1 MSFNEIKE
9 FLQPGLQ
16 EVNALMDQ
24 ALGSDVPLLD
34 STNASLRSH
43 KGKMMRPMLTLL
55 AAGAAA
61 SVSEDTC
68 RYAAAVEL
76 LHNATLL
83 HDDVVDK
90 AGERRGLPT
99 VFNLLG
105 GGPAVLMGDYW
116 LVKSLKLIMGSREGW
131 ARVLDLFAGTLGH
144 LTEGELLQME
154 KASKADT
161 TEDDYLRIIYGKT
174 ASLFETAALSGAI
187 SAKADEAVIQALG
200 AFGRNIGT
208 AFQIKDD
215 IMDYATS
222 QEALGKPVGIDLLE
236 QKITQPLL
244 CALEEVSPDEALR
257 IRVIVAGISDNP
269 ASAEEVKSF
278 VQHHHGVE
286 KAVEVMEKYLK
297 NAVSCLDVLEE
308 SEEKSYLSE
317 LASFVGQRNL

>member
-1 MSFNEIKE
+1 
-9 FLQPGLQ
+9 
-16 EVNALMDQ
+16 MDQ
-24 ALGSDVPLLD
+24 ALRSDVPLLD
-34 STNASLRSH
+34 STNGSLRSH

-55 AAGAAA
+55 TAGAAG
-61 SVSEDTC
+61 SVNEDTC

-116 LVKSLKLIMGSREGW
+116 LVKSLKLIMSSGEGW
-131 ARVLDLFAGTLGH
+131 ARVLDLFSGTLGH

-161 TEDDYLRIIYGKT
+161 TEEDYLRIIYGKT

-187 SAKADEAVIQALG
+187 SVRADESVIQALG

-215 IMDYATS
+215 ILDYATS

-244 CALEEVSPDEALR
+244 CALEEVSEDEALR
-257 IRVIVAGISDNP
+257 IRGIVSGIADNP

-278 VQHHHGVE
+278 VKQHNGVG
-286 KAVEVMEKYLK
+286 KAGEVMEKYLK

-317 LASFVGQRNL
+317 LAFFVGQRKL